1 MRATS
6 SYKTGQLRCFTPPL
20 LAFPAT
26 VHQSTSDTKS
36 TQRRRSG
43 KHGTGP
49 ARLQLRE
56 ETLTQ
61 NTVTITWDALI
72 RSHVSHKVYN
82 PCIQERHVK
91 HFVLIRTLQ
100 GFQALLAA
108 EKGKTLGMV
117 KTHMLQ
123 DF

>member
-1 MRATS
+1 MKEDAAPDGAKSKANGASKAATKGRNT
-6 SYKTGQLRCFTPPL
+6 YAEHGHNKMGRLRC
-20 LAFPAT
+20 
-26 VHQSTSDTKS
+26 
-36 TQRRRSG
+36 
-43 KHGTGP
+43 
-49 ARLQLRE
+49 
-56 ETLTQ
+56 
-61 NTVTITWDALI
+61 
-72 RSHVSHKVYN
+72 HVSHKVYN

>member
-6 SYKTGQLRCFTPPL
+6 SYKTGQLRCFTPLL

-26 VHQSTSDTKS
+26 VHQSTSDTKE
-36 TQRRRSG
+36 T
-43 KHGTGP
+43 
-49 ARLQLRE
+49 LRE
-56 ETLTQ
+56 TRNGASKAATKGR
-61 NTVTITWDALI
+61 NTYAEHGHNNMGRL
-72 RSHVSHKVYN
+72 RCHVSHKVYN